1 MSRTVTATAVA
12 RLIALTAAQSGRII
26 AHWCAAN
33 WRKNVAADPN
43 TTQRTPGDPTASLK
57 QFRAA
62 LNFLP
67 RDVQRK
73 VRLLWLKG
81 HCANAIELVDRELK

>member
-1 MSRTVTATAVA
+1 MVKTGLPTDPARSLEGPVRVA
-12 RLIALTAAQSGRII
+12 EGTFASAPAELHNMPDSP
-26 AHWCAAN
+26 
-33 WRKNVAADPN
+33 K

-67 RDVQRK
+67 REVQLK